1 MSKYAVHQTQ
11 SQTSG
16 NTKPLRECG
25 ERVGHSSNQNCGE
38 GLRDAVTSVT
48 SSRPEGGE
56 RKRKEALWLFGGRV
70 IPAEDLANAKALG
83 QRAWPA
89 RMRLAGSESA
99 RGRGGGELVRGQGV
113 CGRGKR
119 PVLQGFLRVFVSL
132 PLTGSALRFNRTLL
146 AAALRQTHQGKETRG
161 YCNHRGARKLGRQ
174 EGGYDYE
181 SPL

>member
-38 GLRDAVTSVT
+38 GLREAA
-48 SSRPEGGE
+48 SRPEGGE

-89 RMRLAGSESA
+89 RMRLAGSVSK
-99 RGRGGGELVRGQGV
+99 GRRRRRIGQRAGCVWEGKAPGPAGFSKGV
-113 CGRGKR
+113 CVSSSDRICLTFQQDPAGSCTEADAPRQGDPGLLQPSWGEMEKAGKTGRR
-119 PVLQGFLRVFVSL
+119 IRL
-132 PLTGSALRFNRTLL
+132 
-146 AAALRQTHQGKETRG
+146 
-161 YCNHRGARKLGRQ
+161 
-174 EGGYDYE
+174 
-181 SPL
+181 